1 MGRWVFSCVLPH
13 HLLSHLGERVAFYLQ
28 KGRKPNEAQA
38 RDAAHPRRRPSL
50 SPLVVLS
57 PVTVFIPFVPR
68 VGKCKITLPVF
79 DESEIWINWNHGA
92 NGKRFH
98 VFVLPDFEF
107 SLLMSWFFLPFIFQV
122 RMDRRKAS
130 TINIFHCVSHFFI
143 FFLYLCLQLSRN
155 IFFNS
160 NMHFFIIF
168 LCYLI
173 SWSLP
178 SSFVIQF
185 LPYYLSLIYCCNQCG
200 QIHFV
205 NMNLLTMPW
214 ITFVLLKFLM
224 YKFPPMKI

>member
-1 MGRWVFSCVLPH
+1 MVILPG
-13 HLLSHLGERVAFYLQ
+13 STLGQRERERGAQ
-28 KGRKPNEAQA
+28 KGRKPNEAQE
-38 RDAAHPRRRPSL
+38 RDAAHPRRCPSL

-68 VGKCKITLPVF
+68 VGKCKTTLPVF

-98 VFVLPDFEF
+98 VFVLPDFAL

-160 NMHFFIIF
+160 NVHFFHHF
-168 LCYLI
+168 
-173 SWSLP
+173 SL
-178 SSFVIQF
+178 
-185 LPYYLSLIYCCNQCG
+185 LSYQ
-200 QIHFV
+200 
-205 NMNLLTMPW
+205 
-214 ITFVLLKFLM
+214 LKFAIIICYSVSPILPLT
-224 YKFPPMKI
+224 YLLLQPVWIDPFCKYEFINNALDNFCTFKVFDV